1 MRVGVMM
8 AGLLKKLLHTK
19 QNVDSLSEEEIVN
32 GEDTTVA
39 EKGREESQRRSK
51 RGRSKVS
58 KSTRDESQ
66 STSKVRRQSSKSKLS
81 SKNGERSRAGIQGRK
96 ADSTSSQ
103 SKSMGSIKQSR
114 RTKKSGG
121 NK

>member
-58 KSTRDESQ
+58 KSARDESQ

-81 SKNGERSRAGIQGRK
+81 SKNGKRSRTGIQGRK

-103 SKSMGSIKQSR
+103 SESMGSIKQSR

>member
-39 EKGREESQRRSK
+39 EEGRKESQRRSK
-51 RGRSKVS
+51 RGRSKIS

-81 SKNGERSRAGIQGRK
+81 SKNGKRSRTGIQGRK

-103 SKSMGSIKQSR
+103 SKSMGSVKQSR

>member
-39 EKGREESQRRSK
+39 EEGRKESQGRSK

-81 SKNGERSRAGIQGRK
+81 SKNGKRSRTGIQGRK

-103 SKSMGSIKQSR
+103 SKSMGSVKQSR